1 MEIVLIILLV
11 IVIIVLSYVTYNLL
25 TKTEK
30 LEDIAVKQNMYVSNI
45 SAIIEQTDLKLK
57 ELDSKET
64 FKSDDEI
71 GFFFNN
77 VKEIQTIINQFKIEE
92 DAEKEKI

>member
-1 MEIVLIILLV
+1 MEIVIILLI
-11 IVIIVLSYVTYNLL
+11 IVIIVLSYITYNLL

-30 LEDIAVKQNMYVSNI
+30 LEDIAIKQNMYVSNI

-57 ELDSKET
+57 ELDSKEI

-77 VKEIQTIINQFKIEE
+77 VKEIQTIINQFKIETN
-92 DAEKEKI
+92 AEKEKI

>member
-1 MEIVLIILLV
+1 MGIIITV
-11 IVIIVLSYVTYNLL
+11 SIIIMVVLSYIIFNLL

-30 LEDIAVKQNMYVSNI
+30 LEDIVVKQNTYI
-45 SAIIEQTDLKLK
+45 SDISSVIEQTDLKLK
-57 ELDSKET
+57 ELDSKEI

-92 DAEKEKI
+92 NAKKEKI

>member
-1 MEIVLIILLV
+1 MEIVLIILLI
-11 IVIIVLSYVTYNLL
+11 IVIIVLSYITYNLL

-30 LEDIAVKQNMYVSNI
+30 LEDIAIKQNMYVSNI

-57 ELDSKET
+57 ELDSKEI

-77 VKEIQTIINQFKIEE
+77 VKEIQTIINQFKIETN
-92 DAEKEKI
+92 AEKEKI